1 MSPEVALAVGVSGAG
16 LVAYFVRARDMK
28 LDGVDVRVIGLERE
42 VALLK
47 LRDEH
52 HDSRFA
58 AILAKLDAI
67 ENLLRGR
74 GSVHED

>member
-1 MSPEVALAVGVSGAG
+1 MSPEVALAVGVSVAG
-16 LVAYFVRARDMK
+16 LVAYFVRGRDMK
-28 LDGVDVRVIGLERE
+28 LDDAVARIVCLERD

>member
-1 MSPEVALAVGVSGAG
+1 VAG

>member
-1 MSPEVALAVGVSGAG
+1 MSPEVALAVGVSVAG

>member
-1 MSPEVALAVGVSGAG
+1 MSPEVALAVGLTVAGAI
-16 LVAYFVRARDMK
+16 AYFIRARDMK
-28 LDGVDVRVIGLERE
+28 LDTLETRVVVLERE
-42 VALLK
+42 GALLK

-74 GSVHED
+74 VSVHED